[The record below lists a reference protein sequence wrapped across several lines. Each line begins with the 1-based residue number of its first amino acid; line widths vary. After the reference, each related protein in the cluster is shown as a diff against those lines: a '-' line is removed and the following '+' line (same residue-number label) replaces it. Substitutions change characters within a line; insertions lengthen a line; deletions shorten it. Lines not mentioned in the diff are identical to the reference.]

1 MPNPSTTESANL
13 AEPIA
18 EPQTLPSNAETLPLC
33 GHQHGHHQPA
43 LRESFTTEQD
53 WNAYTEEDHQV
64 WRLLVRRRMG
74 QLRSAASHAFLD
86 GMQAIGLDE
95 NSVPDLARLNP
106 RLHSRTGWQA
116 VPVKGFLEPSLFF
129 QELAERR
136 FPTTVIVRS
145 LSQLDY
151 LPEPDIFHDVFGH
164 VPLHADPVFA
174 DFLQRFGVLAAQAR
188 TAAEVERFTRLF
200 WFTVEFGLIREDGE
214 VKVYGSGLISSHADC
229 ENALGPHC
237 ERRPFTLDAVLSQDF
252 QIDTLQPVL
261 FVIESFEQLFSALGA
276 MEPGRAKS

>member
-1 MPNPSTTESANL
+1 MPNPSTTESVNV
-13 AEPIA
+13 AENPA
-18 EPQTLPSNAETLPLC
+18 EPQALPPAADALPLC

-53 WNAYTEEDHQV
+53 WNAYTEENHQV

-74 QLRSAASHAFLD
+74 HLRLSASRAFLD

-95 NSVPDLARLNP
+95 NSVPDLALLNP
-106 RLHSRTGWQA
+106 RLRSRTGWQA

-129 QELAERR
+129 QELAARR

-145 LSQLDY
+145 LSQVDY

-174 DFLQRFGVLAAQAR
+174 DFLQRFGALAAQAR

-200 WFTVEFGLIREDGE
+200 WFTVEFGLIREGGE

-229 ENALGPHC
+229 TNALGRFC

-261 FVIESFEQLFSALGA
+261 FVVDSFEQLFAALDA
-276 MEPGRAKS
+276 MEPGKVAS